1 MADLSFAQGAEPV
14 ILVNEVSGNQATVNS
29 DGSLNI
35 QNNPSFKADL
45 KQLYWCSYAFNLA
58 NSGEKMAMYFRNP
71 SGSGKTIKIV
81 DITLGLTNT
90 VSAAAIARIYANPT
104 VSANGTAQSALPA
117 YIGGS
122 QAAAVGLVTS
132 GPTVSVN
139 GSLYL
144 AEQVVS
150 SSLGFSVTVD
160 FDECLILAAN
170 NSLLITGDPDGT
182 NRNMLLTITW
192 IEV

>member
-1 MADLSFAQGAEPV
+1 VADISL
-14 ILVNEVSGNQATVNS
+14 NESDEVTIADAAGINKLIVNS
-29 DGSLNI
+29 DGSLNV

-71 SGSGKTIKIV
+71 SGSGKTIKII

-90 VSAAAIARIYANPT
+90 VSAAAIARLYANPT
-104 VSANGTAQSALPA
+104 VSANGSAQSALPA

-150 SSLGFSVTVD
+150 SSLGFSATVD
-160 FDECLILAAN
+160 FDECLILAPN

-182 NRNMLLTITW
+182 NRNMMITITW